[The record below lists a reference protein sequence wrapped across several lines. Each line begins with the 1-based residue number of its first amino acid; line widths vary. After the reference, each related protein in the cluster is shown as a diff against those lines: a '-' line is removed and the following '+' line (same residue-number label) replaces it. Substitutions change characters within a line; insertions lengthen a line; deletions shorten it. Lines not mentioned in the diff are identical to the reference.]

1 MTPSTFRS
9 SFTALYL
16 AWLVGGALAQSCDA
30 QPQPQPTD
38 PRVEIERL
46 YRNGES
52 AQAMQRLD
60 QAMAAQPGDAQLRFL
75 KGVLLADSGQRG
87 QAEQIYERLTQDYPE
102 LPEPYNNLAALYA
115 SEGRLDEA
123 RNALET
129 ALRNAPGYTT
139 AEENLGDV
147 YVQLA
152 QRAYQQAG
160 RGRPELERKLQLV
173 RALTAVPAAAPDAHS
188 APSGS

>member
-9 SFTALYL
+9 SFIALCL

-30 QPQPQPTD
+30 QPQPQPSD
-38 PRVEIERL
+38 PRAEIERL
-46 YRNGES
+46 YRNGDG
-52 AQAMQRLD
+52 AQALQRLSE
-60 QAMAAQPGDAQLRFL
+60 AMAAQPGNPQLRFL
-75 KGVLLADSGQRG
+75 QGVLLADSGPRA
-87 QAEQIYERLTQDYPE
+87 QAEQVYERLTQDYPE

-129 ALRNAPGYTT
+129 ALRNAPGYAT

-147 YVQLA
+147 YVRLA

-160 RGRPELERKLQLV
+160 SGRPELERKLQLV
-173 RALTAVPAAAPDAHS
+173 RALAAVPPAAGNGQAPRN
-188 APSGS
+188 GS